1 MLTPAPLLNVTVV
14 AALPLPVTA
23 TNVVAEVALAPPTE
37 VGAAVVLAVALP
49 LATEELAVFPYD
61 AQNFNTSC
69 NLSATVA
76 FFALQHSS
84 HYRQI

>member
-1 MLTPAPLLNVTVV
+1 LKVTVV
-14 AALPLPVTA
+14 AELVVVVLTVAA
-23 TNVVAEVALAPPTE
+23 VAEVIVAPPL
-37 VGAAVVLAVALP
+37 AIVVLIIALP
-49 LATEELAVFPYD
+49 LAVEELYPYG
-61 AQNFNTSC
+61 AQKFNTSC